1 MPSPEPLWHAATR
14 GCDGADSRSP
24 KSCPA
29 STSCHEGNEVDCDR
43 VIDDFVARVNS
54 HPRVPLEPDEVPV
67 ALRVA
72 CEAHTDKKGY
82 GSTHWKI
89 VAANNVARVEA
100 LERRLGQPFPPSFRS
115 LICRYSFPAF
125 ECGPMLFFSNTGE
138 SLEWELQDRL
148 FADTVM
154 APQLLAAGYLQ
165 IGYDPGVYTEPP
177 EYRPRDVVVF
187 LGQNYTQ
194 GWPHLPER
202 EPEIRRAVVEGL
214 HEALGERY
222 FACYGQNWPAWGHEP
237 LSAALSAERMR
248 RAFAVVSVSLTSQYE
263 RYSSDRLFRALACGP
278 VVLVKRFADCEA
290 LGLRHGERLYRF
302 ATYTGARV
310 ERLDIASEALTWVA
324 RDRHHRLEMRAIR
337 AGGGLLRA
345 PTMTGMG
352 RRIAETLN
360 ASVETAL
367 YSLKGGRPRRLF
379 HGTGRHA
386 GLEAVGNLLRLQAMW
401 ASEL

>member
-14 GCDGADSRSP
+14 GCDGADCRSP

-165 IGYDPGVYTEPP
+165 IGNPKFYEYDPICIDTKSAGV
-177 EYRPRDVVVF
+177 DGKVVQLFHEAILCDDQLVIRQELAPTF
-187 LGQNYTQ
+187 LQLVSTM
-194 GWPHLPER
+194 L
-202 EPEIRRAVVEGL
+202 VEG
-214 HEALGERY
+214 A
-222 FACYGQNWPAWGHEP
+222 EP
-237 LSAALSAERMR
+237 G
-248 RAFAVVSVSLTSQYE
+248 V
-263 RYSSDRLFRALACGP
+263 G
-278 VVLVKRFADCEA
+278 ADS
-290 LGLRHGERLYRF
+290 R
-302 ATYTGARV
+302 
-310 ERLDIASEALTWVA
+310 
-324 RDRHHRLEMRAIR
+324 
-337 AGGGLLRA
+337 
-345 PTMTGMG
+345 
-352 RRIAETLN
+352 
-360 ASVETAL
+360 
-367 YSLKGGRPRRLF
+367 
-379 HGTGRHA
+379 
-386 GLEAVGNLLRLQAMW
+386 
-401 ASEL
+401 